1 MAGFIP
7 RLSRGNVEKMTHIF
21 GIRHHGPGSAKS
33 LLKSLRDVQPDILLV
48 EGPADATEMLPW
60 LAHQDMQPPVALLVY
75 RPDNPKRA
83 GFFPFAIFSPEWQGI
98 QYALRQN
105 IPVRFMDLPQ
115 GYFLVT
121 ETKLAMP
128 DGSVMETL
136 AHAAGYKHYEQYWN
150 ALVEQRQDDDELFT
164 GVLEMMV
171 ALRDEAAKNSEA
183 HQPQLNPEELEG
195 ERLAEAR
202 EAYMRQSIRE
212 AQQEGFKKIAV
223 ICGAWHS
230 PALQVEKYNASIDTK
245 LIESLPTTEVEAAWV
260 PWSYSRLASWQGYGA
275 GIQSPGWY
283 HHLWET
289 NNSDRGSIGWLTG
302 VSQLLRDEGFDTSS
316 AHIIETVR
324 LAESLAAIRGLVAP
338 GLAELSEATQTV
350 MCFGDAV
357 PLQLIQKKLIVGE
370 RFGSTP
376 PDSPVVPLQRDL
388 LAEQRRLKLR
398 PELAKGTLTLDLRN
412 EIHLEQS
419 HLLHRLKLLNISWGQ
434 VLPVRGKGGTY
445 REVWNMQWLPE
456 YTLRVIEANVWGN
469 TVTDAAQSY
478 ARELATG
485 AKNLATLTQLLDA
498 VILADLTD
506 VLPDVMRRIEDEA
519 AQGRDIL
526 HMIDALQPL
535 VRVLRYGSVRQTD
548 KTMLQQ
554 VVDGLITRICVV
566 LPMTCASMNNEA
578 AGDML
583 ERVNAMQNVI
593 TTLQHKEHRDNWQQV
608 LKTLVDM
615 PNAHGLLAGRSC
627 RILLESKVFTSADTM
642 QRLERALF
650 LSPVASRTIEELLR
664 TAFWLEGFLK
674 GSGLLLIH
682 DEVLWQLIDN
692 WIERVNGEQF
702 VEVLPLLRRTFSGF
716 NENIRQQLSERVKT
730 GEIKASEVVPT
741 EFNQQQAEKIL
752 PLLRQLLGIK
762 S

>member
-1 MAGFIP
+1 MNFSG
-7 RLSRGNVEKMTHIF
+7 LHIF

-33 LLKSLRDVQPDILLV
+33 LLKSLQDLQPDIVLV

-60 LAHQDMQPPVALLVY
+60 LAHQDMEPPVALLVY

-83 GFFPFAIFSPEWQGI
+83 GFFPFAVFSPEWQGI
-98 QYALRQN
+98 QYAQHQK

-115 GYFLVT
+115 GYFLAT
-121 ETKLAMP
+121 DTKLAMP

-136 AHAAGYKHYEQYWN
+136 ARAAGYKHYEQYWN
-150 ALVEQRQDDDELFT
+150 ALVEQRQDDAALFT
-164 GVLEMMV
+164 GVFEMMT
-171 ALRDEAAKNSEA
+171 ALREEAAKNYEVR
-183 HQPQLNPEELEG
+183 QPKLNPEERDG

-202 EAYMRQSIRE
+202 EAYMRQSIRT

-230 PALQVEKYNASIDTK
+230 PALRVENYEVSIDAK

-260 PWSYSRLASWQGYGA
+260 PWSYSRLASWKGYGA

-289 NNSDRGSIGWLTG
+289 NYTESSSIQWLTG
-302 VSQLLRDEGFDTSS
+302 VSQLLRNEGFDTSS

-324 LAESLAAIRGLVAP
+324 LAESLAAIRGLSSP

-357 PLQLIQKKLIVGE
+357 PMQLIQKKLIVGE
-370 RFGSTP
+370 RFGATP
-376 PDSPVVPLQRDL
+376 ADSPMVPLQRDL
-388 LAEQRRLKLR
+388 RDEQRRLKLR
-398 PELAKGTLTLDLRN
+398 PELSKSTLNLDLRN
-412 EIHLEQS
+412 EVHLESS
-419 HLLHRLKLLNISWGQ
+419 HLLHCLRLLNIPWGQ
-434 VLPVRGKGGTY
+434 VMPVRGKGGTF
-445 REVWNMQWLPE
+445 REVWNVQWLPE

-469 TVTDAAQSY
+469 TVSDAAQSY
-478 ARELATG
+478 AQELAMQ
-485 AKNLATLTQLLDA
+485 AKNLAALTQLLDN

-519 AQGRDIL
+519 AQGNDIQ

-548 KTMLQQ
+548 KTMLQH
-554 VVDGLITRICVV
+554 VVDSLITRICVG
-566 LPMTCASMNNEA
+566 LPMSCTAMNTEA
-578 AGDML
+578 ASDML
-583 ERVNAMQNVI
+583 ERINAMHNVI
-593 TTLQHKEHRDNWQQV
+593 TTLQNKEHRDNWQSI
-608 LKTLVDM
+608 LKTLADM
-615 PNAHGLLAGRSC
+615 PNIHGLLAGRSC
-627 RILLESKVFTSADTM
+627 RVLLESKIFTSKDTM
-642 QRLERALF
+642 QRLERAMF
-650 LSPVASRTIEELLR
+650 LSPISGRTIEELLQ

-682 DEVLWQLIDN
+682 DEILWQLIDG
-692 WIERVNGEQF
+692 WIESVNSEQF
-702 VEVLPLLRRTFSGF
+702 VEVLPLLRRTFSSF
-716 NENIRQQLSERVKT
+716 NENIRQQLSERVKS
-730 GEIKASEVVPT
+730 GEIKSPEIAPL
-741 EFNQQQAEKIL
+741 EFNQQQAEKVL
-752 PLLRQLLGIK
+752 PLVMQLLGIK

>member
-1 MAGFIP
+1 
-7 RLSRGNVEKMTHIF
+7 MTTIF

-33 LLKSLRDVQPDILLV
+33 LLKSLQDLQPDIVLV

-60 LAHQDMQPPVALLVY
+60 LAHQDMEPPVALLVY

-83 GFFPFAIFSPEWQGI
+83 GFFPFAVFSPEWQGI
-98 QYALRQN
+98 QYALRET

-115 GYFLVT
+115 GYFLAS

-136 AHAAGYKHYEQYWN
+136 AKAAGYKHYEQYWN
-150 ALVEQRQDDDELFT
+150 ALVEQREDDNELFT
-164 GVLEMMV
+164 GVFEMMV
-171 ALRDEAAKNSEA
+171 ALRDEAAKNFELRKP
-183 HQPQLNPEELEG
+183 HFNQEERDG

-202 EAYMRQSIRE
+202 EAYMRQTIRT
-212 AQQEGFKKIAV
+212 AQREGFKKIAV

-230 PALQVEKYNASIDTK
+230 PALQVERYDSSLDAA
-245 LIESLPTTEVEAAWV
+245 LIASLPTIEIEAAWV
-260 PWSYSRLASWQGYGA
+260 PWSYSRLASWKGYGA

-283 HHLWET
+283 HHLWESK
-289 NNSDRGSIGWLTG
+289 NSESGSIAWLTN
-302 VSQLLRDEGFDTSS
+302 VSQLLRKEGFDTSS

-324 LAESLAAIRGLVAP
+324 LSESLAAIRGLSSP

-350 MCFGDAV
+350 MCFGDAT
-357 PLQLIQKKLIVGE
+357 PMRLIQEKLIVGE
-370 RFGSTP
+370 RFGTTP
-376 PDSPVVPLQRDL
+376 PDSPMVPLQRDL
-388 LAEQRRLKLR
+388 QGQQRRLKVE
-398 PELAKGTLTLDLRN
+398 PELSKSTLTLDLRN
-412 EIHLEQS
+412 EMHLERS
-419 HLLHRLKLLNISWGQ
+419 HLLHRLRLLNIPWGQ
-434 VLPVRGKGGTY
+434 VMPVRGKGGTY
-445 REVWNMQWLPE
+445 REIWNMEWLPE

-469 TVTDAAQSY
+469 TVADAAQSY
-478 ARELATG
+478 AKELATN
-485 AKNLATLTQLLDA
+485 AKNLASLTQLLDS

-519 AQGRDIL
+519 AQGNDIL

-554 VVDGLITRICVV
+554 VVDSLMTRICVG

-578 AGDML
+578 AGEML

-593 TTLQHKEHRDNWQQV
+593 TTLQNKEHRENWQQV
-608 LKTLVDM
+608 LKTLADM
-615 PNAHGLLAGRSC
+615 PNVHGLLAGRSC
-627 RILLESKVFTSADTM
+627 RVLLESKVFTSQDTM
-642 QRLERALF
+642 QRLERAMF
-650 LSPVASRTIEELLR
+650 LSPIASRTIEELLQ

-682 DEVLWQLIDN
+682 DEVLWQLIDT
-692 WIERVNGEQF
+692 WTQSVNAEQF
-702 VEVLPLLRRTFSGF
+702 VEVLPLLRRTFSSF

-730 GEIKASEVVPT
+730 GEIKQAEVMLL
-741 EFNQQQAEKIL
+741 EFNHEQAEKVL
-752 PLLRQLLGIK
+752 PLVKQLLGIQ

>member
-1 MAGFIP
+1 
-7 RLSRGNVEKMTHIF
+7 MTTIF

-33 LLKSLRDVQPDILLV
+33 LLKSLQDLQPDIVLV

-60 LAHQDMQPPVALLVY
+60 LAHQDMEPPVALLVY

-83 GFFPFAIFSPEWQGI
+83 GFFPFAVFSPEWQGI
-98 QYALRQN
+98 QYALRET

-115 GYFLVT
+115 GYFLAS

-136 AHAAGYKHYEQYWN
+136 AKAAGYKHYEQYWN
-150 ALVEQRQDDDELFT
+150 ALVEQREDDNELFT
-164 GVLEMMV
+164 GVFEMMV
-171 ALRDEAAKNSEA
+171 ALRDEAAKNFELRKR
-183 HQPQLNPEELEG
+183 HFNQEERDG

-202 EAYMRQSIRE
+202 EAYMRQTIRT
-212 AQQEGFKKIAV
+212 AQREGFKKIAV

-230 PALQVEKYNASIDTK
+230 PALQVERYDSSLDAA
-245 LIESLPTTEVEAAWV
+245 LIASLPTIEIEAAWV
-260 PWSYSRLASWQGYGA
+260 PWSYSRLASWKGYGA

-283 HHLWET
+283 HHLWESK
-289 NNSDRGSIGWLTG
+289 NSESGSIAWLTN
-302 VSQLLRDEGFDTSS
+302 VSQLLRKEGFDTSS

-324 LAESLAAIRGLVAP
+324 LSESLAAIRGLSSP

-350 MCFGDAV
+350 MCFGDAT
-357 PLQLIQKKLIVGE
+357 PMRLIQEKLIVGE
-370 RFGSTP
+370 RFGTTP
-376 PDSPVVPLQRDL
+376 PDSPMVPLQRDL
-388 LAEQRRLKLR
+388 QGQQRRLKVE
-398 PELAKGTLTLDLRN
+398 PELSKSTLTLDLRN
-412 EIHLEQS
+412 EMHLERS
-419 HLLHRLKLLNISWGQ
+419 HLLHRLRLLNIPWGQ
-434 VLPVRGKGGTY
+434 VMPVRGKGGTY
-445 REVWNMQWLPE
+445 REIWNMEWLPE

-469 TVTDAAQSY
+469 TVADAAQSY
-478 ARELATG
+478 AKELATN
-485 AKNLATLTQLLDA
+485 AKNLASLTQLLDS

-519 AQGRDIL
+519 AQGNDIL

-554 VVDGLITRICVV
+554 VVDSLMTRICVG

-578 AGDML
+578 AGEML

-593 TTLQHKEHRDNWQQV
+593 TTLQNKEHRENWQQV
-608 LKTLVDM
+608 LKTLADM
-615 PNAHGLLAGRSC
+615 PNVHGLLAGRSC
-627 RILLESKVFTSADTM
+627 RVLLESKVFTSQDTM
-642 QRLERALF
+642 QRLERAMF
-650 LSPVASRTIEELLR
+650 LSPIASRTIEELLQ

-682 DEVLWQLIDN
+682 DEVLWQLIDT
-692 WIERVNGEQF
+692 WTQSVNAEQF
-702 VEVLPLLRRTFSGF
+702 VEVLPLLRRTFSSF

-730 GEIKASEVVPT
+730 GEIKQAEVMLL
-741 EFNQQQAEKIL
+741 EFNHEQAEKVL
-752 PLLRQLLGIK
+752 PLVKQLLGIQ